1 MTKSLRVGF
10 FSSKNYY
17 DKTEFSGALYYM
29 FESLKSKPI
38 TLIPLG
44 QPKKPASNSISY
56 WLTKAQRKLH
66 RQISQYSQQSEQT
79 SSFIDL
85 VHRQLKDN
93 PCDVIFAPVAK
104 TEVGLIDTKI
114 PILYLSDSTQPLI
127 HNNYGKFNGKQIAH
141 QDHLKAC
148 DEERGVINK
157 STKII
162 YSSQWAADSAIKD
175 LGANIDK
182 IRIIPFGTNLDYVP
196 PQPSDLRRL
205 ASPPYKLLFITGDWQ
220 RKGGDLVLEILTL
233 LNSTTGLNSE
243 LTIIGKYPDSL
254 PKDPKIKKIPF
265 LDKNVKHQFKQYI
278 SILNESHLLL
288 SPTRADCSP
297 LVFGEANAYGVP
309 VVTTAVGGIP
319 EIIYPGKNGYMLP
332 VDAPASEYVTLI
344 AQILSDQKAYQDL
357 VVSSRLEYE
366 NRLNWTHWA
375 DKTFE
380 VISEFK

>member
-17 DKTEFSGALYYM
+17 DKTAFSGALYYM
-29 FESLKSKPI
+29 FESLNSKPI

-44 QPKKPASNSISY
+44 RPKKPASNSIGH
-56 WLTKAQRKLH
+56 WLTKAKRKLH
-66 RQISQYSQQSEQT
+66 RQVSQYSQQLEQT
-79 SSFIDL
+79 STFIDL

-104 TEVGLIDTKI
+104 TEVSLIKTKI

-127 HNNYGKFNGKQIAH
+127 QSNYGKFNEKTITH
-141 QDHLKAC
+141 QDYLKAC
-148 DEERGVINK
+148 DEERDVINR
-157 STKII
+157 SAKII

-182 IRIIPFGTNLDYVP
+182 IHIIPFGTNLDYVP
-196 PQPSDLRRL
+196 PQQNDLYRL

-220 RKGGDLVLEILTL
+220 RKGGDLVVEILTL
-233 LNSTTGLNSE
+233 LNSTAGLSSE

-254 PKDPKIKKIPF
+254 PKNLKIEKIPF
-265 LDKNVKHQFKQYI
+265 LDKNVKRQFKRYI
-278 SILNESHLLL
+278 DILNESHLLL

-332 VDAPASEYVTLI
+332 VNAPASEYVTLI
-344 AQILSDQKAYQDL
+344 MQIFSDQNGYQDL
-357 VVSSRLEYE
+357 VLSSRLEYE